1 MSAVQAVGVRRGS
14 ATISV
19 APCSFAS
26 STQRETIGWF
36 SAKFE
41 PMTSRQSD
49 LAKSVMGLVIAPE
62 PKVVT
67 RPVTDGLCQRRA
79 QWSTLFVP
87 SIRASFWNR

>member
-1 MSAVQAVGVRRGS
+1 VPPRSL
-14 ATISV
+14 
-19 APCSFAS
+19 AS
-26 STQRETIGWF
+26 RTHRETMGWF
-36 SAKFE
+36 SAKLE

-49 LAKSVMGLVIAPE
+49 WAKSVMGFVIAPE

-67 RPVTDGLCQRRA
+67 RPVTVGLCQRRA

>member
-1 MSAVQAVGVRRGS
+1 
-14 ATISV
+14 
-19 APCSFAS
+19 
-26 STQRETIGWF
+26 
-36 SAKFE
+36 
-41 PMTSRQSD
+41 MTSRQSD
-49 LAKSVMGLVIAPE
+49 WAKSVMGLVIAPE